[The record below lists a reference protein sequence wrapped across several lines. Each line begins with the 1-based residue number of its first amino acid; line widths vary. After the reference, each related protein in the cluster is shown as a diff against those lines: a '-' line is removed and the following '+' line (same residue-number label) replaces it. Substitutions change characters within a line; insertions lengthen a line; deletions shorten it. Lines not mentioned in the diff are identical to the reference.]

1 MFGAVM
7 PQIAQVV
14 AEKAL
19 LPPAAHIDAGAGKIA
34 HLFDLVLHGPA
45 GRAVQGLVAARTQGI
60 QAKDE
65 EKQRQ
70 AEPGAAQ
77 RDRAVHDLR
86 RDALPDKDLPRR
98 IDRHGAEDDQRIAKG
113 FLEAVIPGNLLR
125 RHAHADQREKRQG
138 GKREPRRP
146 PSASG
151 TIRLETVDARHDRPP
166 AKEDGGTQP
175 DAARA

>member
-1 MFGAVM
+1 M